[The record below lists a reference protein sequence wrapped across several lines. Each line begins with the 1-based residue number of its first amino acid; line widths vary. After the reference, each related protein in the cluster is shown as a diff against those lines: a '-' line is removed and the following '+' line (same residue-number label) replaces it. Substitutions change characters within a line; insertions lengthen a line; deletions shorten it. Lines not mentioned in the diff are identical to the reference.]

1 MDAGFPAGTCA
12 KHPTSPLLSEACYLR
27 KMKGNSEQ
35 KVLWSSRKNDTGFVF
50 SSASLHGQRTPV
62 SATSIGAATGSVS
75 TASGGVIL
83 TMTAET

>member
-1 MDAGFPAGTCA
+1 MDAGFPVGPCA
-12 KHPTSPLLSEACYLR
+12 KHPPSPLLFEACYLR
-27 KMKGNSEQ
+27 KMNGNSEQ
-35 KVLWSSRKNDTGFVF
+35 KVLRSSRKNDVGFIF

-62 SATSIGAATGSVS
+62 SATSIGATTGSVS